1 MADKLNNTG
10 EPAIGRGQ
18 RVADE
23 THFEDAPDQVGKVRF
38 THKRETPLPND
49 EHAFPSSVEPP
60 AAADTA
66 MEDTNELTPSP
77 SVWEA
82 REAGEDDA

>member
-1 MADKLNNTG
+1 MADKLNNTD

-18 RVADE
+18 RVAGE

-66 MEDTNELTPSP
+66 VEDTHELTPSP

-82 REAGEDDA
+82 REAEDDA

>member
-1 MADKLNNTG
+1 MADKLDDTD

-18 RVADE
+18 RVAGE

-38 THKRETPLPND
+38 THKRETPLPGD
-49 EHAFPSSVEPP
+49 EHAFPSSDQPP
-60 AAADTA
+60 AAADSAMVETA
-66 MEDTNELTPSP
+66 ELTPSP

-82 REAGEDDA
+82 REDEA